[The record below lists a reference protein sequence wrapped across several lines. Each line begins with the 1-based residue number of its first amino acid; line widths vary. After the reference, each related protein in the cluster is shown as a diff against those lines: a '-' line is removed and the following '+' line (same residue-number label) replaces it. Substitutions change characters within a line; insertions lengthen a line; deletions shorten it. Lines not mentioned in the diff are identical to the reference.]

1 MKAPNTSFYSNL
13 KVHDISITSLIGD
26 KGNFASIPEDW
37 HILVADIRD
46 STLAVQDGNHDHVN
60 LVATG
65 CVIAILN
72 LAEAHNIAVPFFFG
86 GDGASFLIP
95 DSLQKK
101 AISVLEKHNNNT
113 ERNFG
118 FSLAIG
124 SIQISEIYSN
134 NIDIRVARVKANEV
148 LNIPVILGNG
158 LHYAEE
164 KIKNENFKK
173 ESLIEDTAL
182 NLIGME
188 CKWDRIK
195 PPNDDQEVVSLIISG
210 CEESDLS
217 RVYSKIMAKIDT
229 IYGSIGSRKP
239 VTVKRLKITASLQRI
254 KDEMKTKLGKWS
266 LPAFLKSIL
275 LANFGELYLRNT
287 SAGKNYLQKLV
298 ELSDN
303 LTLDGRINTVI
314 TGTSEQRKKLIA
326 YLDKLENLKLI
337 KYGYHVSQESIMS
350 CYVKDMS
357 TDQHIHFI
365 DGGNGGYTK
374 AANQLKLKFQ
384 D

>member
-1 MKAPNTSFYSNL
+1 MKGTNTNFYSEL
-13 KVHDISITSLIGD
+13 PVHDSSISKLIGD
-26 KGNFASIPEDW
+26 KTRFSNVPKDW
-37 HILVADIRD
+37 HILIADIRN
-46 STLAVQDGNHDHVN
+46 STAAVQNGNHNHVN

-72 LAEAHNIAVPFFFG
+72 LAETHNIKVPFFFG

-95 DSLQKK
+95 EEIREKSL
-101 AISVLEKHNNNT
+101 SVLEKHN
-113 ERNFG
+113 RNIQKNFD

-124 SIQISEIYSN
+124 SLSVEEINKEQIDLKIS
-134 NIDIRVARVKANEV
+134 RVKVNET

-158 LHYAEE
+158 LHFAEN
-164 KIKNENFKK
+164 KIKNEPFPH
-173 ESLIEDTAL
+173 EIIPDETPL
-182 NLIGME
+182 NLTGME

-195 PPNDDQEVVSLIISG
+195 PPNEDQEVLSLIISG
-210 CEESDLS
+210 CGETDFS
-217 RVYSKIMAKIDT
+217 RVYSKIMNNIDN
-229 IYGSIGSRKP
+229 IYGSIGRRKP
-239 VTVKRLKITASLQRI
+239 ISVRRLKIKAGLRRI
-254 KDEMKTKLGKWS
+254 KAEMMTKLGKWS
-266 LPAFLKSIL
+266 LPAFLKSFMI
-275 LANFGELYLRNT
+275 ANFGEIYLKNT
-287 SAGKNYLQKLV
+287 KAGKIYLEKLV

-314 TGTSEQRKKLIA
+314 TGNSSQRKKLIA
-326 YLDKLENLKLI
+326 YLDKLEQLNLI
-337 KYGYHVSQESIMS
+337 KYGYHVSEESIMS
-350 CYVKDMS
+350 CFVKDIS

>member
-1 MKAPNTSFYSNL
+1 MKSTTNFYSNL
-13 KVHDISITSLIGD
+13 PVNDSPVSKLIGD
-26 KGNFASIPEDW
+26 KSKFSTLPEDW
-37 HILVADIRD
+37 HILVADIRN
-46 STLAVQDGNHDHVN
+46 STAAVQNGNHNHVN

-72 LAEAHNIAVPFFFG
+72 LAETHNIAVPFFFG

-95 DSLQKK
+95 EEIREKSL
-101 AISVLEKHNNNT
+101 SVLEKHNRNT
-113 ERNFG
+113 KKSFG
-118 FSLAIG
+118 FSLAVG
-124 SIQISEIYSN
+124 ALSVAEIYDR
-134 NIDIRVARVKANEV
+134 NIELKIARVNVNKA

-158 LHYAEE
+158 LHYAEN
-164 KIKNENFKK
+164 KIKTEYFSK
-173 ESLIEDTAL
+173 EIIPDETRL
-182 NLIGME
+182 NLTGME

-195 PPNDDQEVVSLIISG
+195 PPKKGQEVISLIIAG
-210 CEESDLS
+210 CEETDFSK
-217 RVYSKIMAKIDT
+217 VYSKIMASIDD
-229 IYGSIGSRKP
+229 IYGSIGRRKP
-239 VTVKRLKITASLQRI
+239 VSVRRLKIKAGLQRI
-254 KDEMKTKLGKWS
+254 KDEMKIKLGKWS
-266 LPAFLKSIL
+266 FTEFIKNFMV
-275 LANFGELYLRNT
+275 ANFGEFYLRNT
-287 SAGKNYLQKLV
+287 TSGKNYLQKLV

-314 TGTSEQRKKLIA
+314 TGTSDQRKRIIA
-326 YLDKLENLKLI
+326 YLDKLENQNLI
-337 KYGYHVSQESIMS
+337 KYGYHVSEESIMS

>member
-1 MKAPNTSFYSNL
+1 MKSTTSFYSDLPVN
-13 KVHDISITSLIGD
+13 DSSISKLIGD
-26 KGNFASIPEDW
+26 KTKFSNLPADW
-37 HILVADIRD
+37 HILVADIRN
-46 STLAVQDGNHDHVN
+46 STAAVQNGNHNHVN

-72 LAEAHNIAVPFFFG
+72 LAEAHGIAVPFFFG

-95 DSLQKK
+95 EKIREQSL
-101 AISVLEKHNNNT
+101 SVLEKHNRNT
-113 ERNFG
+113 KKNFG

-124 SIQISEIYSN
+124 SANVADIYN
-134 NIDIRVARVKANEV
+134 ENIELKIARVNVNKT

-158 LHYAEE
+158 LHFAEN
-164 KIKNENFKK
+164 KIKTENSPK
-173 ESLIEDTAL
+173 EITPDDTRL
-182 NLIGME
+182 NLTGME

-195 PPNDDQEVVSLIISG
+195 PPKKDQEVISLIIAG
-210 CEESDLS
+210 CGETDFSK
-217 RVYSKIMAKIDT
+217 VYSEIM
-229 IYGSIGSRKP
+229 GSIDKIFGSIRRRKP
-239 VTVKRLKITASLQRI
+239 VSVRRLKIKAGLQRI
-254 KDEMKTKLGKWS
+254 KDEMKIKLGKWS
-266 LPAFLKSIL
+266 FTQFVKSIMV
-275 LANFGELYLRNT
+275 ANFGEFYLRNT
-287 SAGKNYLQKLV
+287 TSGKNYLQKLV

-314 TGTSEQRKKLIA
+314 TGTSDQRKRIIA
-326 YLDKLENLKLI
+326 YLDKLENLNLI
-337 KYGYHVSQESIMS
+337 KYGYHVSEESIMS

>member
-1 MKAPNTSFYSNL
+1 MKSTTNFYSNL
-13 KVHDISITSLIGD
+13 PVNDSSVSKLIGD
-26 KGNFASIPEDW
+26 KTKFSNLPDNW
-37 HILVADIRD
+37 HILVADIRN
-46 STLAVQDGNHDHVN
+46 STAAVQNGNHNHVN

-72 LAEAHNIAVPFFFG
+72 LAETHNIAVPFFFG

-95 DSLQKK
+95 EEIREQSL
-101 AISVLEKHNNNT
+101 SVLEKHNRNT
-113 ERNFG
+113 KKNFG

-124 SIQISEIYSN
+124 SLSVAEIYN
-134 NIDIRVARVKANEV
+134 EDIELKIARVNVNKT

-158 LHYAEE
+158 LHFAENR
-164 KIKNENFKK
+164 IKTENFSK
-173 ESLIEDTAL
+173 EIIPDETRL
-182 NLIGME
+182 NLTGME

-195 PPNDDQEVVSLIISG
+195 PPKKDQAVISLIIAG
-210 CEESDLS
+210 CGETDFSK
-217 RVYSKIMAKIDT
+217 VYSEIMASIDE
-229 IYGSIGSRKP
+229 IFGSIRRRKP
-239 VTVKRLKITASLQRI
+239 VSVRRLKIKAGLQRI

-266 LPAFLKSIL
+266 FTQFIRSIMV
-275 LANFGELYLRNT
+275 ANFGEFYLRNT
-287 SAGKNYLQKLV
+287 TSGKNYLQKLV

-314 TGTSEQRKKLIA
+314 TGTSDQRERIIA
-326 YLDKLENLKLI
+326 YLDKLENQNLI
-337 KYGYHVSQESIMS
+337 KYGYHVSEESIMS